1 MAGVSKPWCSRLTPA
16 RELALVRGMF
26 TEEERAFLARVT
38 RTMQI
43 IVGALAGGVV
53 MFFVAVLAITSGNP
67 PKPPDTPMLSYM
79 ALAAAPAAILVAMF
93 FPGFVLRSQR
103 QAMLAGQ
110 PTLQAGSTGGRPLP
124 EAEQKLMPFVGGYQT
139 ALIIRSAIL
148 EGAAFFCLVAYMIE
162 GQTWSLVGAGVLLLF
177 ILTGVPTRSR
187 IEDAVERE
195 RRAIEE
201 LRQMQMIDAR

>member
-1 MAGVSKPWCSRLTPA
+1 
-16 RELALVRGMF
+16 MF

-53 MFFVAVLAITSGNP
+53 MFFVAVLVITSDNP
-67 PKPPDTPMLSYM
+67 PKPPDTPILSYM
-79 ALAAAPAAILVAMF
+79 AVAAALAAILVATL
-93 FPGFVLRSQR
+93 FPGLVLRSQR
-103 QAMLAGQ
+103 QAILNGKPALEAGPKGGQ
-110 PTLQAGSTGGRPLP
+110 PLS
-124 EAEQKLMPFVGGYQT
+124 EAEQQLMPFLGGYQT

-148 EGAAFFCLVAYMIE
+148 EGAAFFCLIAYMQE
-162 GQTWSLVGAGVLLLF
+162 GQLWSLVCAGVLLLF
-177 ILTGVPTRSR
+177 VLAGMPTRSR
-187 IEDAVERE
+187 VEDAVERE